1 MPGSRRRRSNR
12 LRVLNQGEFGAEFPV
27 NTLVP
32 CEAVKVN
39 EEGVLTAIVMEDK
52 DIASTIGPGGTA
64 ENRRRNH
71 KRKR

>member
-1 MPGSRRRRSNR
+1 MPQSRKRRSKR

-27 NTLVP
+27 NELVP

-52 DIASTIGPGGTA
+52 DIAQTIGAA
-64 ENRRRNH
+64 ENRRRN
-71 KRKR
+71 RGRR